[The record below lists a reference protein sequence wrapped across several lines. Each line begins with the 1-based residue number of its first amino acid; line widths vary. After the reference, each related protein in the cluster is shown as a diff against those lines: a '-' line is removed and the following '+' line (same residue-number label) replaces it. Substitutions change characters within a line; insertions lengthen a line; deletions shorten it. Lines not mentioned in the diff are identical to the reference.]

1 MKRSPRALTRTW
13 KTENLWLLVRFTYV
27 KELLKLRG
35 NHDSSRI
42 NCVLIL
48 QVIEVLFTQRK
59 SLDIALA
66 YGLVKRNVYRLFQ
79 DRWKQGKAKLVFLKH
94 IRSAGGA
101 LGHYKPKTC
110 LLKGILIIHKR
121 KLQSLSSA
129 SIFFFLV
136 FGERLIRVSI
146 ITCAVQIMELLKHA
160 VNTLESKASYLNC
173 I

>member
-1 MKRSPRALTRTW
+1 MFIGSS
-13 KTENLWLLVRFTYV
+13 KTDEN
-27 KELLKLRG
+27 KE
-35 NHDSSRI
+35 
-42 NCVLIL
+42 
-48 QVIEVLFTQRK
+48 
-59 SLDIALA
+59 
-66 YGLVKRNVYRLFQ
+66 
-79 DRWKQGKAKLVFLKH
+79 GKAKLVFLKH

-146 ITCAVQIMELLKHA
+146 ITCAVQIMQLLKHA
-160 VNTLESKASYLNC
+160 VNTLEITASYLDSMLSEKKATIKLVQRSELLLLFSFVLLKFRTYLRVDYIQC
-173 I
+173 PVCRISISLHIVSL

>member
-13 KTENLWLLVRFTYV
+13 KTENLWLLVRFTCV

-35 NHDSSRI
+35 KPWQFSHQLCSNSSSHWSPFHTEKEFRYSFGLWFSQTK
-42 NCVLIL
+42 CL
-48 QVIEVLFTQRK
+48 
-59 SLDIALA
+59 SALP
-66 YGLVKRNVYRLFQ
+66 GQ
-79 DRWKQGKAKLVFLKH
+79 MKAKLVFLKH

-146 ITCAVQIMELLKHA
+146 ITCAEQIIELLKPA
-160 VNTLESKASYLNC
+160 VNTLEIKASCLNC